1 VLESPTDDAVRL
13 ATQQWLERA
22 VIGLSLCPF
31 AKGVHAK
38 GLVRY
43 CVSPAETALTLL
55 ADLRRELLALA
66 AAPPEVVETTLL
78 VAPRVLG
85 DFLDY
90 NAFLAEADR
99 ALVELGLE
107 GTLQIA
113 SFHPAYEFADSAAN
127 AVENC
132 TNRSPYPTL
141 HLLRESSV
149 SRAVEAFPE
158 AAQIYEK
165 NVATLRALGHD
176 GFQRVLAEASLPSAG
191 QDPSISPMERTGF
204 AALPLSAPLQAAL
217 AERGFKEL
225 TEIQAQS
232 LPLLL
237 AGRDLVGQSKT
248 GSGKTVAFALPLL
261 EKVELATR
269 ELQGLVLCPTRELS
283 AQVAR
288 ELRKLGS
295 QKQGLVV
302 VVLSGGE
309 PVREQT
315 RALERG
321 AHLAVGTPG
330 RVLDHLGRRT
340 LRVHRVGTVVLDE
353 ADRMLDMGFL
363 PDIERLLKALPS
375 GRQTV
380 FFSATFPASI
390 RELSEKHQRDPA
402 WVGVDA
408 GAQELPDIAQLVLRG
423 EASKKLELLRWAL
436 ANHPEESTLVFANT
450 KLAVAELEQSLLA
463 GGVSVAALHGDLE
476 QRDRERVM
484 AKFRNGSTRVLLA
497 TDVAARGIDLDSL
510 GLVVNFDLP
519 SQPELYVHRIGR
531 TGRAGRSGLA
541 LSLCTPRDEPKLA
554 AIEAYTGVALRAV
567 QPEAPAQKRTTPSH
581 AAVASKPAP
590 MDTLRI
596 SGGRKDKLRPA
607 DILGAL
613 TGEAGGLAGDDVGK
627 IEIHDRFSFVAVKRA
642 VSEKAL
648 ASLRAGRIK
657 GRRFRSE
664 RVD

>member
-1 VLESPTDDAVRL
+1 
-13 ATQQWLERA
+13 
-22 VIGLSLCPF
+22 
-31 AKGVHAK
+31 
-38 GLVRY
+38 
-43 CVSPAETALTLL
+43 
-55 ADLRRELLALA
+55 
-66 AAPPEVVETTLL
+66 
-78 VAPRVLG
+78 
-85 DFLDY
+85 
-90 NAFLAEADR
+90 
-99 ALVELGLE
+99 
-107 GTLQIA
+107 
-113 SFHPAYEFADSAAN
+113 
-127 AVENC
+127 
-132 TNRSPYPTL
+132 
-141 HLLRESSV
+141 
-149 SRAVEAFPE
+149 
-158 AAQIYEK
+158 
-165 NVATLRALGHD
+165 
-176 GFQRVLAEASLPSAG
+176 
-191 QDPSISPMERTGF
+191 
-204 AALPLSAPLQAAL
+204 
-217 AERGFKEL
+217 
-225 TEIQAQS
+225 
-232 LPLLL
+232 
-237 AGRDLVGQSKT
+237 LVGQSKT

-261 EKVELATR
+261 EQVELKTR

-288 ELRKLGS
+288 ELRQLGS
-295 QKQGLVV
+295 RKSGLVV

-330 RVLDHLGRRT
+330 RVLDHLARRT
-340 LRVHRVGTVVLDE
+340 LRVHGVRTVVLDE

-363 PDIERLLKALPS
+363 PDIERILKALPS
-375 GRQTV
+375 PRQTV

-390 RELSEKHQRDPA
+390 RELSEKHQTDPA
-402 WVGVDA
+402 WVGT
-408 GAQELPDIAQLVLRG
+408 QERTQALPDIAQMVLRG
-423 EASKKLELLRWAL
+423 DASKKGELLRRAL
-436 ANHPEESTLVFANT
+436 ESHPHATTLVFANT
-450 KLAVAELEQSLLA
+450 KRAVAELEHSLLA
-463 GGVSVAALHGDLE
+463 AGVSVAALHGDLE

-541 LSLCTPRDEPKLA
+541 LSLCAPNDEPKLA
-554 AIEAYTGVALRAV
+554 AIEAYTGVRLEPVQLERPAARRA
-567 QPEAPAQKRTTPSH
+567 QPSLAPETS
-581 AAVASKPAP
+581 ASKPAP

-642 VSEKAL
+642 VTDKAL

-657 GRRFRSE
+657 GRRFRTE